1 MYFQYPLLLRG
12 NRWNAYAAHVVAASM
27 EASLSKGVDIPFVF
41 RRMINILKQMHD
53 TNPSWGPMF
62 IEHRGNIS
70 RHFLSKSFNSHT
82 RRMRKAANAGQT
94 NDKYQ
99 E

>member
-1 MYFQYPLLLRG
+1 MYMNSPDLEG
-12 NRWNAYAAHVVAASM
+12 AYAAHVVAASI
-27 EASLSKGVDIPFVF
+27 EASLSKDVDIPFIF

-53 TNPSWGPMF
+53 ANPSWGLMF

-70 RHFLSKSFNSHT
+70 RHLFSESFNNHI
-82 RRMRKAANAGQT
+82 RRIRMATNASRT
-94 NDKYQ
+94 SSKYQ

>member
-1 MYFQYPLLLRG
+1 MDSPNLEG
-12 NRWNAYAAHVVAASM
+12 AYAAHVVAASI
-27 EASLSKGVDIPFVF
+27 EASLSKDADIPFIF

-70 RHFLSKSFNSHT
+70 RHLFSESFNKHT
-82 RRMRKAANAGQT
+82 RQMRTAANAGQKRS
-94 NDKYQ
+94 KYQ
-99 E
+99 K